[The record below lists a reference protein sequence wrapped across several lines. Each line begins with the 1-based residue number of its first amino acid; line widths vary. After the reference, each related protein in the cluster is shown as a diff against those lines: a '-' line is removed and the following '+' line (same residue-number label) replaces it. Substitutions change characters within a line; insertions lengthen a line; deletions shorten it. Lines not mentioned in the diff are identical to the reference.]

1 MRVLQT
7 LCEAPS
13 LFCLFMRE
21 ASLFRY
27 SSSCIHFFLL
37 PLIRYIPIFIER
49 TMGLKRI
56 DERLSRVATIV
67 KGWNG
72 NSSVPRIERDLALEE
87 LRHIY
92 DEIMDYTPEQ
102 TEERVEENADSAER
116 EERVVVT
123 VAPIAESISD
133 VVDDFDDALDID
145 ALLGIGAEEESAP
158 SQEESVA
165 DAVETTAEEVVEESM
180 VEVAEE
186 IVVESGP
193 EIVAEPEPK
202 SESVEE
208 SVAEPEVEVSA
219 DAEAEAEDGTSSG
232 ALFNLDD
239 IPVRA
244 KRGRKMVQ
252 LYSDNFTSRVVTAPK
267 EDDEAENEAEAEEIA
282 EPIQPAVERVVVEE
296 QSAEEPKCLADVLG
310 GGVKTLADAMASS
323 DEPTTPL
330 NRVTELRKAIGLND
344 KFLLVRDLFGGD
356 VERYEATIDTLDEFE
371 DLDECMIYI
380 VENFRWNPDSEA
392 ARLIVSLLERK
403 LA

>member
-1 MRVLQT
+1 
-7 LCEAPS
+7 
-13 LFCLFMRE
+13 
-21 ASLFRY
+21 
-27 SSSCIHFFLL
+27 
-37 PLIRYIPIFIER
+37 
-49 TMGLKRI
+49 MGLKRI

-72 NSSVPRIERDLALEE
+72 SSSVPRIERDLALEE

-92 DEIMDYTPEQ
+92 DEILDYTPEQ
-102 TEERVEENADSAER
+102 TEECAEEKTESVER
-116 EERVVVT
+116 EERAVVT
-123 VAPIAESISD
+123 VAPIAESIAD

-145 ALLGIGAEEESAP
+145 ALLGIGAEEESAT
-158 SQEESVA
+158 SQEQSIAE
-165 DAVETTAEEVVEESM
+165 AEETPTEEFVEESM
-180 VEVAEE
+180 VGVAQE
-186 IVVESGP
+186 IVVESEP
-193 EIVAEPEPK
+193 EIVAEPEPMEEPVK
-202 SESVEE
+202 E
-208 SVAEPEVEVSA
+208 SVAMPEAEVA
-219 DAEAEAEDGTSSG
+219 AEAETEPEAEDVAAG

-244 KRGRKMVQ
+244 KRGRKMVH
-252 LYSDNFTSRVVTAPK
+252 LYSDNFTSRVVTAQ
-267 EDDEAENEAEAEEIA
+267 EDEPMEGEVNTEATV
-282 EPIQPAVERVVVEE
+282 QSAVERVVVEE

-310 GGVKTLADAMASS
+310 GGVKTLGDAMASS

>member
-1 MRVLQT
+1 
-7 LCEAPS
+7 
-13 LFCLFMRE
+13 
-21 ASLFRY
+21 
-27 SSSCIHFFLL
+27 
-37 PLIRYIPIFIER
+37 
-49 TMGLKRI
+49 MGLKRI

-92 DEIMDYTPEQ
+92 DEILDYTPEQ
-102 TEERVEENADSAER
+102 TEECAEEKTESVER
-116 EERVVVT
+116 EERAVVT
-123 VAPIAESISD
+123 VAPIAESIAD

-145 ALLGIGAEEESAP
+145 ALLGIGAEEESAT
-158 SQEESVA
+158 SQEQSIAE
-165 DAVETTAEEVVEESM
+165 AEETPKEEFVEEAM
-180 VEVAEE
+180 NEVAEE
-186 IVVESGP
+186 IVVESEP
-193 EIVAEPEPK
+193 EIVAEPEP
-202 SESVEE
+202 VEE
-208 SVAEPEVEVSA
+208 SVAMPEAEVSA
-219 DAEAEAEDGTSSG
+219 EAETAPEAEDVAAG

-244 KRGRKMVQ
+244 KRGRKMVH
-252 LYSDNFTSRVVTAPK
+252 LYSDNFTSRVVTAQ
-267 EDDEAENEAEAEEIA
+267 EDEPMEGEVNAEATV
-282 EPIQPAVERVVVEE
+282 QPAVERVVVEE

-310 GGVKTLADAMASS
+310 GGVKTLGDAMASS

>member
-7 LCEAPS
+7 LREAPS

-72 NSSVPRIERDLALEE
+72 NSSVPSIERDLALEE

-92 DEIMDYTPEQ
+92 DEILDYTPE
-102 TEERVEENADSAER
+102 EREDCAEENADSAER

-123 VAPIAESISD
+123 VAPIAESIAD

-145 ALLGIGAEEESAP
+145 ALLGIGAEEESAT

-165 DAVETTAEEVVEESM
+165 DTVETTAEEVVEESM
-180 VEVAEE
+180 VEVAQE
-186 IVVESGP
+186 IVVESEP

-208 SVAEPEVEVSA
+208 PIAEPEADVAPETEVEDNA
-219 DAEAEAEDGTSSG
+219 SG

-282 EPIQPAVERVVVEE
+282 EPIQPAVERVVVEV

-310 GGVKTLADAMASS
+310 GGVKTLGDAMASS

>member
-7 LCEAPS
+7 LREAPS

-72 NSSVPRIERDLALEE
+72 SSSVPRIERDLALEE

-123 VAPIAESISD
+123 VAPIAESIAE

-158 SQEESVA
+158 SQEQSIAE
-165 DAVETTAEEVVEESM
+165 AVETPKEEVVEESM

-186 IVVESGP
+186 IVVESEP

-202 SESVEE
+202 SESVEDF
-208 SVAEPEVEVSA
+208 VAEPEVEVSA

-282 EPIQPAVERVVVEE
+282 EPVQPAVERVVVEE

>member
-1 MRVLQT
+1 
-7 LCEAPS
+7 
-13 LFCLFMRE
+13 
-21 ASLFRY
+21 
-27 SSSCIHFFLL
+27 
-37 PLIRYIPIFIER
+37 
-49 TMGLKRI
+49 MGLKRI

-92 DEIMDYTPEQ
+92 DEILDYTPEQ

-123 VAPIAESISD
+123 VAPIAESIAD

-158 SQEESVA
+158 SQEQSIAE
-165 DAVETTAEEVVEESM
+165 AVETTAEEVVEESM

-186 IVVESGP
+186 IVVESEP
-193 EIVAEPEPK
+193 EIVAEPEPEP
-202 SESVEE
+202 ESVEE
-208 SVAEPEVEVSA
+208 PIAEPEADVAPETEVEDNA
-219 DAEAEAEDGTSSG
+219 SG

-252 LYSDNFTSRVVTAPK
+252 LYSDNFTSRVVTAK
-267 EDDEAENEAEAEEIA
+267 EDEPAESEAEAEEIA
-282 EPIQPAVERVVVEE
+282 EPVQPAVEPVVVEE

>member
-1 MRVLQT
+1 MLQT
-7 LCEAPS
+7 LREAPS

-27 SSSCIHFFLL
+27 SSSCFHFFLL

-92 DEIMDYTPEQ
+92 DEILDYTPEER
-102 TEERVEENADSAER
+102 EERVEENADSAER
-116 EERVVVT
+116 EERVVVA
-123 VAPIAESISD
+123 VAPIAESIAE

-158 SQEESVA
+158 SQEQSIAEA
-165 DAVETTAEEVVEESM
+165 EETPKEEVVEEAM
-180 VEVAEE
+180 NEVAEE
-186 IVVESGP
+186 IVVELES

-208 SVAEPEVEVSA
+208 PVAEPEVEVSA
-219 DAEAEAEDGTSSG
+219 EAEVEAEDGTSSG

-244 KRGRKMVQ
+244 KRGRKMVH

-282 EPIQPAVERVVVEE
+282 EPVQPVVERVVVEE

-310 GGVKTLADAMASS
+310 GGVKTLGDAMASS

>member
-1 MRVLQT
+1 
-7 LCEAPS
+7 
-13 LFCLFMRE
+13 
-21 ASLFRY
+21 
-27 SSSCIHFFLL
+27 
-37 PLIRYIPIFIER
+37 
-49 TMGLKRI
+49 MGLKRI

-92 DEIMDYTPEQ
+92 DEILDYTPEQ
-102 TEERVEENADSAER
+102 TEERAEEKTESVER
-116 EERVVVT
+116 EERAVVT
-123 VAPIAESISD
+123 VAPIAESIAD

-145 ALLGIGAEEESAP
+145 ALLGIGAEEESVT
-158 SQEESVA
+158 SQEQSIAEA
-165 DAVETTAEEVVEESM
+165 EETPKEEVVEEAM
-180 VEVAEE
+180 NEVAQE
-186 IVVESGP
+186 IVVESEP
-193 EIVAEPEPK
+193 EIVAEPEP
-202 SESVEE
+202 VEE
-208 SVAEPEVEVSA
+208 PKTEAAPEVETA
-219 DAEAEAEDGTSSG
+219 PEAEDVAAG

-244 KRGRKMVQ
+244 KRGRKMVH
-252 LYSDNFTSRVVTAPK
+252 LYSDNFTSRVVTAQ
-267 EDDEAENEAEAEEIA
+267 EDEPMEGEVNAEATV
-282 EPIQPAVERVVVEE
+282 QPAVERVVVEE

-310 GGVKTLADAMASS
+310 GGVKTLGDAMASS

>member
-1 MRVLQT
+1 
-7 LCEAPS
+7 
-13 LFCLFMRE
+13 
-21 ASLFRY
+21 
-27 SSSCIHFFLL
+27 
-37 PLIRYIPIFIER
+37 
-49 TMGLKRI
+49 MGLKRI

-92 DEIMDYTPEQ
+92 DEILDYTPEQ
-102 TEERVEENADSAER
+102 TEECAEEKTESVER
-116 EERVVVT
+116 EERAVVT
-123 VAPIAESISD
+123 VAPIAESIAD

-145 ALLGIGAEEESAP
+145 ALLGIGAEEESAS
-158 SQEESVA
+158 SQEQSIA
-165 DAVETTAEEVVEESM
+165 DTVETTAEEVVEESM
-180 VEVAEE
+180 VEVAQE
-186 IVVESGP
+186 IVVESEP
-193 EIVAEPEPK
+193 EIVAEPEP
-202 SESVEE
+202 VEEPVKE
-208 SVAEPEVEVSA
+208 SVAMPEAEVA
-219 DAEAEAEDGTSSG
+219 AEAETLPEAEDVAAG

-244 KRGRKMVQ
+244 KRGRKMVH
-252 LYSDNFTSRVVTAPK
+252 LYSDNFTSRVVTAQ
-267 EDDEAENEAEAEEIA
+267 EDEPAENESEAEATVQ
-282 EPIQPAVERVVVEE
+282 PVQPAVERVVVEE

>member
-7 LCEAPS
+7 LREAPS

-92 DEIMDYTPEQ
+92 DEILDYTPE
-102 TEERVEENADSAER
+102 EREKRAEENADSAER

-123 VAPIAESISD
+123 VAPIAESIAE

-158 SQEESVA
+158 SQEQSIAE
-165 DAVETTAEEVVEESM
+165 AVETTAEEVVEESM

-186 IVVESGP
+186 IVVESEP
-193 EIVAEPEPK
+193 EIVAEPEPM
-202 SESVEE
+202 E
-208 SVAEPEVEVSA
+208 EPEADVAPETEVEDNA
-219 DAEAEAEDGTSSG
+219 SG

-282 EPIQPAVERVVVEE
+282 EPVQPAVERVVVEE

>member
-1 MRVLQT
+1 
-7 LCEAPS
+7 
-13 LFCLFMRE
+13 
-21 ASLFRY
+21 
-27 SSSCIHFFLL
+27 
-37 PLIRYIPIFIER
+37 
-49 TMGLKRI
+49 MGLKRI

-92 DEIMDYTPEQ
+92 DEILDYTPEER
-102 TEERVEENADSAER
+102 EERVEENADSAER

-123 VAPIAESISD
+123 VAPIAESIAE

-145 ALLGIGAEEESAP
+145 ALLGIGAEEESAT

-180 VEVAEE
+180 VEVAQE
-186 IVVESGP
+186 IVVESEP

-202 SESVEE
+202 SESVED

>member
-1 MRVLQT
+1 
-7 LCEAPS
+7 
-13 LFCLFMRE
+13 
-21 ASLFRY
+21 
-27 SSSCIHFFLL
+27 
-37 PLIRYIPIFIER
+37 
-49 TMGLKRI
+49 MGLKRI

-92 DEIMDYTPEQ
+92 DEILDYTPEER
-102 TEERVEENADSAER
+102 EERVEENADSAER

-123 VAPIAESISD
+123 VAPIAESIAE

-165 DAVETTAEEVVEESM
+165 VAEETPKEEVVEESM
-180 VEVAEE
+180 VEVAQE
-186 IVVESGP
+186 IVVESEP

-202 SESVEE
+202 SESVED

>member
-1 MRVLQT
+1 
-7 LCEAPS
+7 
-13 LFCLFMRE
+13 
-21 ASLFRY
+21 
-27 SSSCIHFFLL
+27 
-37 PLIRYIPIFIER
+37 
-49 TMGLKRI
+49 MGLKRI

-72 NSSVPRIERDLALEE
+72 SSSVPRIERDLALEE

-92 DEIMDYTPEQ
+92 DEILDYTPEQ
-102 TEERVEENADSAER
+102 TEECAEEKTEPVER
-116 EERVVVT
+116 EERAVVT
-123 VAPIAESISD
+123 VAPIAESIAD

-145 ALLGIGAEEESAP
+145 ALLGIGAEEESAT
-158 SQEESVA
+158 SQEQSIAEA
-165 DAVETTAEEVVEESM
+165 EETPKEEVVEEAM
-180 VEVAEE
+180 NEVAEE
-186 IVVESGP
+186 IIVESEP
-193 EIVAEPEPK
+193 EIVVEPEPM
-202 SESVEE
+202 EE
-208 SVAEPEVEVSA
+208 PIVEPEAEVA
-219 DAEAEAEDGTSSG
+219 AETETAPEAEDAAAG

-244 KRGRKMVQ
+244 KRGRKMVH
-252 LYSDNFTSRVVTAPK
+252 LYSDNFTSRVVTAQ
-267 EDDEAENEAEAEEIA
+267 EDEPAESEPEAEATA
-282 EPIQPAVERVVVEE
+282 QPVQPAVERVVVEE

-310 GGVKTLADAMASS
+310 GGVKTLGDAMASS